1 MGMNNI
7 YDYPKQVIKTQREL
21 HTRLLLIA
29 VGAWGRGAQPWTMHG
44 SICFFLFYLE
54 TLAIAHYKN
63 QWGLSGVVGF
73 FHGNIHAGAS
83 GSLLSYDH
91 GAFSAH
97 TLIALLHY
105 IFGD

>member
-1 MGMNNI
+1 M
-7 YDYPKQVIKTQREL
+7 
-21 HTRLLLIA
+21 A
-29 VGAWGRGAQPWTMHG
+29 AFA
-44 SICFFLFYLE
+44 FFFFYLE
-54 TLAIAHYKN
+54 TLANAHYKN

-73 FHGNIHAGAS
+73 FHGNIHAGVS
-83 GSLLSYDH
+83 GSLLSFDH